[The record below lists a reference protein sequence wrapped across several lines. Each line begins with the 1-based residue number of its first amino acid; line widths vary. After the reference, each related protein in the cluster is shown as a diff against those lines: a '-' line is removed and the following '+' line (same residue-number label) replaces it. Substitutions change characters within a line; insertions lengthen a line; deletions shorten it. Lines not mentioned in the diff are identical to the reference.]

1 MVEGGPGAAGAPTVG
16 GEQEIGSV
24 LLGQPSDLV
33 DLLLNLQ
40 ALQVIELGLMALE
53 GAVDIVLSPA
63 VGLVLALHGD
73 RDREQLRLLAAGSGC
88 SGAGDSQSGANCP
101 GTASADTTALSAQ
114 WGWTGNGAETE
125 REWSGNREGM
135 ERECSRNRSHPTLC
149 PWGMAGSQCQLP
161 PGADP
166 SHRRAAGSSYRYRMG
181 SLGLGGWVGEAP
193 HVPLSRS

>member
-73 RDREQLRLLAAGSGC
+73 RDREQLRLLAAGSEC
-88 SGAGDSQSGANCP
+88 SGAGDSQSGADCP

-125 REWSGNREGM
+125 REWSGNRVWRGNTAGTDLTPPSVPGEWLGA
-135 ERECSRNRSHPTLC
+135 SASSHQVLTPATEEL
-149 PWGMAGSQCQLP
+149 L
-161 PGADP
+161 
-166 SHRRAAGSSYRYRMG
+166 AAATGTG
-181 SLGLGGWVGEAP
+181 WAALVWVGGWVKP
-193 HVPLSRS
+193 HTSP

>member
-88 SGAGDSQSGANCP
+88 SGAGDSQSGADCP

-114 WGWTGNGAETE
+114 WGWTGNG
-125 REWSGNREGM
+125 WGM
-135 ERECSRNRSHPTLC
+135 ERELSRNRSHPTLC
-149 PWGMAGSQCQLP
+149 PWGWL
-161 PGADP
+161 GASAS
-166 SHRRAAGSSYRYRMG
+166 SHQVLTPATEELLAAAAGTG
-181 SLGLGGWVGEAP
+181 WAALVWVGG
-193 HVPLSRS
+193 